1 MCSRRRIVLEGVR
14 YIRNCE
20 TQKPA
25 KLRCPDRLGN
35 FEMGEK
41 KLLYDL
47 SGQRGDEHVSFSAAP
62 VRLAA
67 AVVSVVWAYNV
78 KSDICEEAEKIL

>member
-1 MCSRRRIVLEGVR
+1 MCSRRRIVLEGVHI
-14 YIRNCE
+14 YQE
-20 TQKPA
+20 LLTQMPV
-25 KLRCPDRLGN
+25 KLRCPNRLGN

-41 KLLYDL
+41 KPSFDP

-67 AVVSVVWAYNV
+67 AAPSAF
-78 KSDICEEAEKIL
+78 K